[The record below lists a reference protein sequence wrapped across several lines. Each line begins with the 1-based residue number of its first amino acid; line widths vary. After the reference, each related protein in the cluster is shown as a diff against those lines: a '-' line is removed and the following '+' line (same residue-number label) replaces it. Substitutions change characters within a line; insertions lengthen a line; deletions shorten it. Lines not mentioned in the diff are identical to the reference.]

1 MLGLQT
7 NNKMSLITVSAIVNA
22 DASFAFRP
30 YGLPENKSISVNP
43 VASVEGMYQVSL
55 SGRDHSQPTGRG
67 NILLFFFR

>member
-7 NNKMSLITVSAIVNA
+7 SNKMSLITVSAIVNA

-55 SGRDHSQPTGRG
+55 NGRDHHRSR
-67 NILLFFFR
+67 